1 MKKYGLWKDLIFKV
15 RIWVRNEIILYLC
28 MNVVGIIIMRKSVY
42 IKKKKRNVLFR
53 VVRDEKI

>member
-42 IKKKKRNVLFR
+42 IKKKKEMFCL
-53 VVRDEKI
+53 E